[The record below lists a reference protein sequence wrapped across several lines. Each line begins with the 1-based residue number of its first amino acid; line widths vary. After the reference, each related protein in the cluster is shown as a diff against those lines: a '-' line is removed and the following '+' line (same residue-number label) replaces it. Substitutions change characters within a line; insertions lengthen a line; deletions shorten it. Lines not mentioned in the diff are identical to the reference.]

1 MKRMIS
7 LIAFAFLA
15 TTQAFAGQIESGLFF
30 AQDLEGG
37 EIKAQIQLNE
47 DKTVSFRIATTD
59 YVMPAPGCQGTYQVE
74 GDLLSAAMSCP
85 DTGLGDINVTLD
97 ITNVTPESVRSP
109 EGARVD
115 VTIDL
120 IGNDPMPFTVKK
132 IDQPVF
138 PE

>member
-7 LIAFAFLA
+7 LFGFLILSMS
-15 TTQAFAGQIESGLFF
+15 QAFAGHIESGLYF

-47 DKTVSFRIATTD
+47 DKTVNFRIATTD
-59 YVMPAPGCQGTYQVE
+59 YIMPAPGCQGNYIINE
-74 GDLLSAAMSCP
+74 NLLSATMICP
-85 DTGLGDINVTLD
+85 DAGVDPINVVLD
-97 ITNVTPESVRSP
+97 ITNVTPEAVRSP

-120 IGNDPMPFTVKK
+120 ISKDPMPFTVKK

-138 PE
+138 P